1 MYIIDLCSLMKRR
14 EGCLLLEMSI
24 VLYCELGKKC
34 NCNTTAEMP
43 R

>member
-1 MYIIDLCSLMKRR
+1 MYIIDLCSLMNRS

-24 VLYCELGKKC
+24 VLCCEIE
-34 NCNTTAEMP
+34 NCNTTAELP